1 LQTCAAEDIS
11 EGELAPLKSA
21 RRDTVMKF
29 LNVNGGIS
37 AGRLIGVEPIVSKV
51 DNGWLA
57 LPLGLTAQ

>member
-1 LQTCAAEDIS
+1 
-11 EGELAPLKSA
+11 
-21 RRDTVMKF
+21 MKF

>member
-1 LQTCAAEDIS
+1 
-11 EGELAPLKSA
+11 
-21 RRDTVMKF
+21 MKL

-37 AGRLIGVEPIVSKV
+37 AGRLIEVEPIVSNV